1 MALGPPYPNDS
12 CDLFHKMRRNVK
24 GITNKI
30 QKDVQ
35 KKLNNRTVDM
45 SSSEPN
51 ILEIEFQHL

>member
-1 MALGPPYPNDS
+1 
-12 CDLFHKMRRNVK
+12 MRRNVK